1 MKRTLFGRTMKTTST
16 TSTDLYPAPVL
27 DHEMVGD
34 S

>member
-1 MKRTLFGRTMKTTST
+1 MKTTST